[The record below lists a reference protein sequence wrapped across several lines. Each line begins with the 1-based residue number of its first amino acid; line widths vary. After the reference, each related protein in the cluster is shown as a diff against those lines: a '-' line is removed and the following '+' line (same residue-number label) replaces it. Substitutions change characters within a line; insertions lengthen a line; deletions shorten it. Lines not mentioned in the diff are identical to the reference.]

1 MATLSLSAQ
10 TYSQSFNLCNKT
22 YTASCEQ
29 MVTNKIKISLVKAD
43 DDSGLR
49 SIAIVTTDIEQF
61 ARSFQIFFKEYIG
74 NDAADCNVHDKDTTA
89 LVFGRQLYLNFLA
102 SLTKDADVPVAGIFT
117 VKDSTIVH
125 VRLKYLFYDPAHPAF
140 KLETIPPTGFN
151 KKYKIEKVAVEF
163 NNGFIENIKAYL
175 NVDGQIHVF
184 TNAYPFGISSV
195 SNFKRY
201 ADARLFDMD
210 SHVYLRPVS
219 MSEIKDSIEGRK
231 GQQTPSLFRFDSS
244 YSVLLGDLINYD
256 YYLGVDRRD
265 YSPKDDTI
273 TLMGK
278 QASILHK
285 EATNR
290 LFEAHI
296 FTDFIGLNEDKPNG
310 LIQTE
315 VSKRINLN
323 TKQHLSKP
331 WFYWLARS
339 RGGFQY
345 IEPTI
350 TLSKLEQ
357 HNKRLLLGDLDSIRF
372 NPGTNDTSKFGK
384 KHRYVTALDLYQYQT
399 FSAGIDVNIG
409 YWNNHDIKF
418 AVYLNTGFRL
428 GITSVTDS
436 LTTVSQNTIAKTGQV
451 RDFSINTFQF
461 YPSLIFTFLPEER
474 FNLSIKEQVMYIK
487 ALNTAVQ
494 PLYFDKLDETK
505 AVFRSSSWL
514 NMLELLMTIQVSAN
528 SKMFGRLK
536 FNSDMHNAQN
546 NFAQVQVGYSTYI
559 LGGGK

>member
-1 MATLSLSAQ
+1 
-10 TYSQSFNLCNKT
+10 
-22 YTASCEQ
+22 
-29 MVTNKIKISLVKAD
+29 V
-43 DDSGLR
+43 
-49 SIAIVTTDIEQF
+49 
-61 ARSFQIFFKEYIG
+61 
-74 NDAADCNVHDKDTTA
+74 DA
-89 LVFGRQLYLNFLA
+89 
-102 SLTKDADVPVAGIFT
+102 P
-117 VKDSTIVH
+117 
-125 VRLKYLFYDPAHPAF
+125 
-140 KLETIPPTGFN
+140 
-151 KKYKIEKVAVEF
+151 
-163 NNGFIENIKAYL
+163 
-175 NVDGQIHVF
+175 
-184 TNAYPFGISSV
+184 
-195 SNFKRY
+195 
-201 ADARLFDMD
+201 LFDIN
-210 SHVYLRPVS
+210 SHVYMRHVG
-219 MSEIKDSIEGRK
+219 MSEIKDSIAGTKGRRK
-231 GQQTPSLFRFDSS
+231 LSVFRFDSS

-296 FTDFIGLNEDKPNG
+296 YTDFIGLNEDKPNG

-372 NPGTNDTSKFGK
+372 NPGSNDTSKFGK

-399 FSAGIDVNIG
+399 FSGGFDLNIG
-409 YWNNHDIKF
+409 YWNNHDIKY
-418 AVYLNTGFRL
+418 AIYLNAGVRL

-474 FNLSIKEQVMYIK
+474 FNLSLKEQVMYIK

-505 AVFRSSSWL
+505 AVFKNSSWL

-536 FNSDMHNAQN
+536 FNSDLHNAQN